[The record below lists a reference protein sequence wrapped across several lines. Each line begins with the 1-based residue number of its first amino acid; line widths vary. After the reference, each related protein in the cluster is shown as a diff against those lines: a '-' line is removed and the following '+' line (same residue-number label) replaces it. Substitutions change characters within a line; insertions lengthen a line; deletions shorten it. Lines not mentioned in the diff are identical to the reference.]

1 MSDAR
6 LVGWLQGYQ
15 MMKNGKLYGSIIP
28 ADVHSLRVQNLSLG
42 ERVELQILA
51 LTEHPVGRGGD
62 GDPETQLQQQNDS
75 CKLMKMRVLAQS
87 NCLL

>member
-1 MSDAR
+1 MSDAL
-6 LVGWLQGYQ
+6 LVGSLQGYQ

-51 LTEHPVGRGGD
+51 LTEHPVGRGA
-62 GDPETQLQQQNDS
+62 DPEAQLQQQNDS
-75 CKLMKMRVLAQS
+75 CKRMQT
-87 NCLL
+87 CLLV

>member
-51 LTEHPVGRGGD
+51 LTEHPVGRGA
-62 GDPETQLQQQNDS
+62 DPEAQLQQQNDS